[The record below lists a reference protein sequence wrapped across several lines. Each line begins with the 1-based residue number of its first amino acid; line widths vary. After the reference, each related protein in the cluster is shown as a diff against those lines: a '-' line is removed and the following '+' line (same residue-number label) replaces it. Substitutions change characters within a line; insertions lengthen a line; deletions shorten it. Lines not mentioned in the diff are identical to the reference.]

1 MKIAKIVMSTMLA
14 FSLVACSSS
23 GGNQVNNS
31 GTTSTNGTNSS
42 TGTNGTSGTTGT
54 NGTNSSTG
62 TNGTSGSTG
71 TNGTSGTTGTNGTSG
86 STGTNGTNT
95 TNRNNGITT
104 AIATDKTL
112 YSLTHSWKVSPPTG
126 TLASEVKKAVADTN
140 KLRAEVGLPALKED
154 PNLSAYAQRRAEEI
168 VRSFEHARLNGQDIW
183 KGATGNAW
191 KGENIAAGNSTSA
204 KTVLVQWRNSKGHYS
219 NIISGNFTKIGVG
232 VVYVPNSEFGYYWV
246 QIFGSDEASSKYY
259 FDANIAETDNKNPL
273 TTLLVDGKTI
283 PLKNPNGQWQTLNS
297 NGYKGTYNGYAYS
310 RFGVLTNENSKT
322 GLYQTFYQ
330 GTPTTNMPTTGTAKY
345 VGKAV
350 WADANSV
357 NNNLTAKFDVNFAN
371 KNVSGSI
378 TDAAKTTIKLN
389 ANITGNTFH
398 SPIGADVETH
408 GGFFGNNAAEISGD
422 FREQKVGGKT
432 GAFGAVKQ

>member
-31 GTTSTNGTNSS
+31 GTT
-42 TGTNGTSGTTGT
+42 GTNGTSGSTGT

-86 STGTNGTNT
+86 TTGTNGTSGSTGTNETNT

-104 AIATDKTL
+104 AIAKDKTL

-126 TLASEVKKAVADTN
+126 TLANEVKKAVADTN

-168 VRSFEHARLNGQDIW
+168 VRSFGHTRLNGQDIQV
-183 KGATGNAW
+183 GGTTPYV
-191 KGENIAAGNSTSA
+191 GENIAAGHDTSE
-204 KTVLVQWRNSKGHYS
+204 KTVLKQWRNSKGHYANMINKTYS
-219 NIISGNFTKIGVG
+219 KIGIGAVK
-232 VVYVPNSEFGYYWV
+232 VPGSKYDYYWV
-246 QIFGSDEASSKYY
+246 QIFTDDETSSNYY
-259 FDANIAETDNKNPL
+259 FDTNIAETDNKQPL

-408 GGFFGNNAAEISGD
+408 GGFFGNKAAEMSGD